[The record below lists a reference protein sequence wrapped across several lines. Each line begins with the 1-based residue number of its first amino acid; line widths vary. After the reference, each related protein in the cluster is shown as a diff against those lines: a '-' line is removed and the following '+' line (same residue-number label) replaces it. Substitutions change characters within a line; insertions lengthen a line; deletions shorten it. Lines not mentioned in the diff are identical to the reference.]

1 MSRELRLVINNL
13 NRRMRKHQ
21 KESYFYL
28 LATIPFMV
36 FMILTHHVIFA
47 EFGLIFFALALYAI
61 KQIVNVNEELITIDK
76 IKLKVKS
83 NNIRKIYPEG
93 HHMIIN
99 PSKTIL
105 DLGGYIL
112 IGEDDRGTKIYQNI
126 KEVVVLGEVAPDGK
140 VIYDDY
146 GIPVNLFEEQK

>member
-1 MSRELRLVINNL
+1 
-13 NRRMRKHQ
+13 
-21 KESYFYL
+21 
-28 LATIPFMV
+28 
-36 FMILTHHVIFA
+36 
-47 EFGLIFFALALYAI
+47 
-61 KQIVNVNEELITIDK
+61 
-76 IKLKVKS
+76 
-83 NNIRKIYPEG
+83 
-93 HHMIIN
+93 MIIN